1 MPSDPA
7 AEYRVRLG
15 RSRDA
20 FNDLSRKDAR
30 LAAARLAVF
39 AAAAVVALL
48 VWRADVASWW
58 LAGPVAAF
66 LALVV
71 WHDRV
76 LRARDRAAAAIA
88 FYDHGLARIED
99 RWAGLGSTGE
109 AFHDAHHPYE
119 ADLDL
124 FGPGSLFELLS
135 IARTQAGEAT
145 LARWLTTAADPDE
158 IAARQQALQEL
169 TPALDLREHLAA
181 ATASARHQVEP
192 PLLLAWATAR
202 PVLHP
207 WGRAVAAAIST
218 GTVLAALWLGT
229 TGAITPLLVMLGLQS
244 AFALPLERR
253 VRGVLH
259 GADRPARSL
268 TALAPTLARL
278 ESETFT
284 APRLRVLLQRIEGG
298 RAPASTAVGRLA
310 RLVEMHD
317 WQHNVIFAP
326 VGLFLLWGTHLA
338 FAIEAWRKEHGAG
351 VEAWLGSVGEFEAF
365 SSLSAYA
372 YEHPGDPYATI
383 VAAGPAGEPAPALFD
398 AAGLCHPLVPAA
410 QAVRNDVRL
419 IMPTRVLVVSGSNMS
434 GKSTLLRTVGVSV
447 VMAQMGAP
455 VRATALRLSPLRAG
469 ATLRVQD
476 SLHQGRSRFYAEI
489 TRVRELSDIA
499 RGNVPLL
506 FLLDELF
513 HGTNSHDRLAGAT
526 GVLRSLVEHGAI
538 GLVTTHDMALAAMAG
553 SLGDAAVNVH
563 FEDWFEGGE
572 IRFDYRLKP
581 GPVSR
586 SNALALMRAVGL
598 DVTDY
603 RGPA

>member
-1 MPSDPA
+1 M
-7 AEYRVRLG
+7 
-15 RSRDA
+15 
-20 FNDLSRKDAR
+20 
-30 LAAARLAVF
+30 F
-39 AAAAVVALL
+39 AIAAVVAVL
-48 VWRADVASWW
+48 VWRGDTAPWW
-58 LAGPVAAF
+58 LAAPAAAF

-76 LRARDRAAAAIA
+76 LRARKRAAAAMA

-109 AFHDAHHPYE
+109 AFHDNRHPYE

-145 LARWLTTAADPDE
+145 LARWLTTPADTDE

-169 TPALDLREHLAA
+169 TPALDLREHVAA
-181 ATASARHQVEP
+181 STASARHQVEP
-192 PLLLAWATAR
+192 PLLLAWAMAR
-202 PVLHP
+202 PVLNPH
-207 WGRAVAAAIST
+207 GRAVAAAIT
-218 GTVLAALWLGT
+218 AGTIGAALWLAN
-229 TGAITPLLVMLGLQS
+229 TGSLTPLLFMLGVQS

-278 ESETFT
+278 ERETFT
-284 APRLRVLLQRIEGG
+284 APRLLVLLQRIEGHG
-298 RAPASTAVGRLA
+298 TPASAAVGRLA
-310 RLVEMHD
+310 RLVRMHD
-317 WQHNVIFAP
+317 WQHNMIFAP

-338 FAIEAWRKEHGAG
+338 FAIEAWGREHGAA
-351 VEAWLGSVGEFEAF
+351 VETWLGSVGEFEAF

-372 YEHPGDPYATI
+372 YEHPADPYPAF
-383 VAAGPAGEPAPALFD
+383 VAAGPAGEPPVALFD
-398 AAGLCHPLVPAA
+398 AAGLGHPLLPAA
-410 QAVRNDVRL
+410 QTVRNDVRL
-419 IMPTRVLVVSGSNMS
+419 EMPTRVLVVSGSNMS
-434 GKSTLLRTVGVSV
+434 GKSTLLRTVGVSA

-455 VRATALRLSPLRAG
+455 VRARSLRLSPLRAG

-476 SLHQGRSRFYAEI
+476 SLQQGRSRFYAEI
-489 TRVRELSDIA
+489 TRVRELADVA

-526 GVLRSLVEHGAI
+526 GVLRDLIANGAI
-538 GLVTTHDMALAAMAG
+538 GLITTHDMALATMAE
-553 SLGDAAVNVH
+553 SLGGAAVNVH

-581 GPVSR
+581 GPVTR

-598 DVTDY
+598 DVTD
-603 RGPA
+603 

>member
-7 AEYRVRLG
+7 AEYRIRLD

-20 FNDLSRKDAR
+20 FELCSRKDAR

-39 AAAAVVALL
+39 AATAVVAVL
-48 VWRADVASWW
+48 VWRSDAAAWW
-58 LAGPVAAF
+58 LAGPATAF

-76 LRARDRAAAAIA
+76 LKARDRAAAAMA

-109 AFHDAHHPYE
+109 IFHDTRHPYE

-135 IARTQAGEAT
+135 IARTQAGQAT

-158 IAARQQALQEL
+158 IVARQQALQEL
-169 TPALDLREHLAA
+169 TQALDLREHVAA
-181 ATASARHQVEP
+181 STASAGQQVEP
-192 PLLLAWATAR
+192 ALLLAWAMAR
-202 PVLHP
+202 RVVNPR
-207 WGRAVAAAIST
+207 GRSVAAAISA
-218 GTVLAALWLGT
+218 GTLTAALWLAN
-229 TGAITPLLVMLGLQS
+229 TGSVTPLLFMLGVQS

-253 VRGVLH
+253 LRGVLH
-259 GADRPARSL
+259 GADGPARSL

-278 ESETFT
+278 ERETFT
-284 APRLRVLLQRIEGG
+284 APRLRAVLQRIEGRG
-298 RAPASTAVGRLA
+298 VPASAAVRRLA

-326 VGLFLLWGTHLA
+326 VALFLLWGTHLA
-338 FAIEAWRKEHGAG
+338 FAIEAWRREHGTA
-351 VEAWLGSVGEFEAF
+351 VEAWLESVGEFEAL

-372 YEHPGDPYATI
+372 FEHPADPYPAI
-383 VAAGPAGEPAPALFD
+383 VAAEPAGEPPLALFD
-398 AAGLCHPLVPAA
+398 AAGLGHPLLPAS
-410 QAVRNDVRL
+410 QTVRNDVRL
-419 IMPTRVLVVSGSNMS
+419 EMPTRVLVVSGSNMS

-455 VRATALRLSPLRAG
+455 VRAASLRLSPLRAG

-476 SLHQGRSRFYAEI
+476 SLQQGRSRFYAEI
-489 TRVRELSDIA
+489 TRVRELADIA

-526 GVLRSLVEHGAI
+526 GVLGDLIANGAI
-538 GLVTTHDMALAAMAG
+538 GLITTHDMALAAMAE
-553 SLGDAAVNVH
+553 SLGGAAVNVH

-581 GPVSR
+581 GPVTR

-598 DVTDY
+598 DVTE
-603 RGPA
+603 

>member
-7 AEYRVRLG
+7 AEYRIRLD

-20 FNDLSRKDAR
+20 FEECGRKDAR
-30 LAAARLAVF
+30 LAAARLTVF
-39 AAAAVVALL
+39 AVAAVVAVL
-48 VWRADVASWW
+48 VWRGDAAPWW
-58 LAGPVAAF
+58 LAGPAAAF

-76 LRARDRAAAAIA
+76 LRARDRAAAAMT
-88 FYDHGLARIED
+88 FYDHGLARIDD

-109 AFHDAHHPYE
+109 AFHDDRHPYE

-135 IARTQAGEAT
+135 IARTQAGEAA
-145 LARWLTTAADPDE
+145 LARWLTTPADPDE

-169 TPALDLREHLAA
+169 TPALDLREHVAA
-181 ATASARHQVEP
+181 STASARHQVEP
-192 PLLLAWATAR
+192 ALLLAWAMAR
-202 PVLHP
+202 HVLNPH
-207 WGRAVAAAIST
+207 GRAVAAAITT
-218 GTVLAALWLGT
+218 GTLLAALWLAN
-229 TGAITPLLVMLGLQS
+229 TGSITPLLFMLAVQS

-259 GADRPARSL
+259 GTDRPARSL

-278 ESETFT
+278 ERETFT
-284 APRLRVLLQRIEGG
+284 APRLRVLLQRIEGHG
-298 RAPASTAVGRLA
+298 APASAAVGRLA

-338 FAIEAWRKEHGAG
+338 FAIEAWRREHGAA
-351 VEAWLGSVGEFEAF
+351 VEPWLESVGEFEGF

-372 YEHPGDPYATI
+372 YEHPADPYPAI
-383 VAAGPAGEPAPALFD
+383 VAAGPSGEPPPALFD
-398 AAGLCHPLVPAA
+398 AAGLGHPLLPAA
-410 QAVRNDVRL
+410 QSVRNDVRL
-419 IMPTRVLVVSGSNMS
+419 QMPTRVLVVSGSNMS

-455 VRATALRLSPLRAG
+455 VRATSLRLSPLRAG

-476 SLHQGRSRFYAEI
+476 SLQQGRSRFYAEI
-489 TRVRELSDIA
+489 TRVRELADIA

-526 GVLRSLVEHGAI
+526 GVLRDLIANGAI
-538 GLVTTHDMALAAMAG
+538 GLITTHDMALAAMTE
-553 SLGDAAVNVH
+553 SLGSAAVNVH

-581 GPVSR
+581 GPVTR

-598 DVTDY
+598 DVTD
-603 RGPA
+603 

>member
-7 AEYRVRLG
+7 AEYRIRLD

-20 FNDLSRKDAR
+20 FEECGRKDAR
-30 LAAARLAVF
+30 LAAARLTVF
-39 AAAAVVALL
+39 AVAAVVAVL
-48 VWRADVASWW
+48 VWRGDAAPWW
-58 LAGPVAAF
+58 LAGPAAAF

-76 LRARDRAAAAIA
+76 LRARDRAAAAVT

-109 AFHDAHHPYE
+109 AFHDNRHPYE

-135 IARTQAGEAT
+135 IARTQAGEST
-145 LARWLTTAADPDE
+145 LARWLTTPADPDE
-158 IAARQQALQEL
+158 IAARQLALQEL

-181 ATASARHQVEP
+181 STASARHQVEP
-192 PLLLAWATAR
+192 ALLLAWAKAR
-202 PVLHP
+202 PVLNP
-207 WGRAVAAAIST
+207 WGRPGAAAITIST
-218 GTVLAALWLGT
+218 LLAALWLGT
-229 TGAITPLLVMLGLQS
+229 TGSATPLLFMLAVQS

-284 APRLRVLLQRIEGG
+284 APRLRVLLQRIEGRG
-298 RAPASTAVGRLA
+298 VPASRAVGRLA

-317 WQHNVIFAP
+317 WQHNVFFAP
-326 VGLFLLWGTHLA
+326 VGLLLRWGTHVA
-338 FAIEAWRKEHGAG
+338 YAIEAWRRKHGG
-351 VEAWLGSVGEFEAF
+351 SVEAWLGSVGEFEAF

-372 YEHPGDPYATI
+372 YEHPADPYPTI
-383 VAAGPAGEPAPALFD
+383 VAAPAGEPPLALFD
-398 AAGLCHPLVPAA
+398 AVGLGHPLLAAA
-410 QAVRNDVRL
+410 QTVRNDVRL
-419 IMPTRVLVVSGSNMS
+419 EMPLRVLVLSGSNMS

-455 VRATALRLSPLRAG
+455 VRAMSLRLSPLRVG

-476 SLHQGRSRFYAEI
+476 SLQQGRSRFYAEI
-489 TRVRELSDIA
+489 TRVRELADIA

-526 GVLRSLVEHGAI
+526 GVLRDLIANGAI
-538 GLVTTHDMALAAMAG
+538 GLITTHDMALAAMTE
-553 SLGDAAVNVH
+553 SLGGAAVNVH

-581 GPVSR
+581 GPVTR

-598 DVTDY
+598 DVED
-603 RGPA
+603 R